1 MILYKVVEDVSSCL
15 GDSSL
20 EMTQHIAS
28 NHMDMCRF
36 SGVHDVEYRKVV
48 AALELI
54 QKQIAEGFASSASP
68 GSCVA
73 FVTLIHLANF
83 TRDELGTRRRLPA
96 KIAGISA
103 VSRNGCSLCNNKNSS
118 YQNMQMVVQETPIS
132 RLARYQQDH

>member
-1 MILYKVVEDVSSCL
+1 MSSCL

-54 QKQIAEGFASSASP
+54 QKQIAEGFANSASP
-68 GSCVA
+68 GSCAA

-83 TRDELGTRRRLPA
+83 TRDELGNRRRLPA
-96 KIAGISA
+96 KLAGISA

-118 YQNMQMVVQETPIS
+118 YQNMQMVAQETPIS